1 MTKPL
6 VQGLYAITHVTDTNE
21 EQLFENVSAALRG
34 GARFIQYRDKINAAN
49 ARQRIGHR
57 LLMLCREY
65 EASLIINDDIGLC
78 QKLKADGIHLG
89 KDDMT
94 LKIAR
99 EQLGEEKIIGV
110 SCYNQLQLAVN
121 AQQNGAD
128 YVAFGSFYS
137 SSTKPKTV
145 NAPIELLSEAKTHL
159 ALPTVAIGGITVN
172 NGKALVDAGADA
184 LALINGL
191 FAADDIE
198 MTATTLSNYF
208 S

>member
-6 VQGLYAITHVTDTNE
+6 VQGLYAITHVTNTNE

-34 GARFIQYRDKINAAN
+34 GARFIQYRDKINEAN

-78 QKLKADGIHLG
+78 QKLNADGIHLG
-89 KDDMT
+89 KNDMT

-137 SSTKPKTV
+137 SSTKPKAV
-145 NAPIELLSEAKTHL
+145 NAPIELLNKAKTHL
-159 ALPTVAIGGITVN
+159 TLPTVAIGGITVD

-198 MTATTLSNYF
+198 MTATTLANYF

>member
-1 MTKPL
+1 
-6 VQGLYAITHVTDTNE
+6 
-21 EQLFENVSAALRG
+21 
-34 GARFIQYRDKINAAN
+34 
-49 ARQRIGHR
+49 
-57 LLMLCREY
+57 
-65 EASLIINDDIGLC
+65 
-78 QKLKADGIHLG
+78 
-89 KDDMT
+89 
-94 LKIAR
+94 
-99 EQLGEEKIIGV
+99 
-110 SCYNQLQLAVN
+110 VN